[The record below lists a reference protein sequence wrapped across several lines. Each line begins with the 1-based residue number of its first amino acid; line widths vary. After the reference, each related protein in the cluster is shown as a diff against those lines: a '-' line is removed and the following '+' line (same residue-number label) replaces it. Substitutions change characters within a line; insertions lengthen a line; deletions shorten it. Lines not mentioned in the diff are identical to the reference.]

1 MQAAFAP
8 KPVFLHQRGF
18 PLALGALI
26 LVLLAALGFRLLRPF
41 PAPAIPVLSQDVME
55 QRYGLRVNLVAVT
68 AAGGMV
74 DLRLKFVNAQK
85 ARLLLEDKANFP
97 ALRVGEVTLNPSAED
112 VSRKLLFEDGADLFL
127 LYPNAEGAVKPGSQV
142 TLVFGG
148 LALEP
153 IEAR

>member
-1 MQAAFAP
+1 MQAALAK
-8 KPVFLHQRGF
+8 KPSLIRQPGF
-18 PLALGALI
+18 QI
-26 LVLLAALGFRLLRPF
+26 VLAALVILILAIAAVRTLRAS
-41 PAPAIPVLSQDVME
+41 PAPSLPATSRAEME

-74 DLRLKFVNAQK
+74 DVRLKMVDAQR
-85 ARLLLEDKANFP
+85 ARALLEDKANFP
-97 ALRVGEVTLNPSAED
+97 ALRVGEVTLNASAED
-112 VSRKLLFEDGADLFL
+112 ISRGFIFENGADLFL
-127 LYPNAEGAVKPGSQV
+127 LYPNARGIVKPGMQV